1 MPKEELDCL
10 LEEILSINEH
20 FKRAKADDHVLIQGN
35 YTGKISMLKDAFN
48 WMLNTIYEQE
58 AKLQEDRIEI
68 GRYSRQIGHKENEL
82 YRRQSELEKAH
93 LQLKAYTKEIESINA
108 ELNRKVEEL
117 KYLFYFSQ
125 EVTSTFERYELLK
138 IALRDIVPFIDG
150 SFGAAFI
157 SNEAGLELVDTY
169 YKDTN
174 VFLKVNA
181 EINRLLNKNYLVYE
195 LSPNKVEI
203 YYDINQDSR
212 IKRIIGDDLAQF
224 FRSLAIAPIVN
235 KDDEIVAVIFLLGDY
250 FDDSEKYL
258 LSCYTNVLRIAF
270 ENAGLYNDIN
280 KMFIDTV
287 KVLANAIEVKDRYT
301 KGHVDR
307 VTDYSV
313 AIARKMNY
321 DKSSLEKIK
330 IAAAL
335 HDIGK
340 IGVPDEI
347 LNKPAKLTKEE
358 FHIVKQHP
366 IKGYEII
373 KDIPALKDI
382 SIYVKQHHERIDG
395 RGYPD
400 GLKNHEITLEAR
412 IITVADAFDAMT
424 SDRPYRKGMSLNTA
438 VKILQENKG
447 SQFDEYVVNVFLS
460 CLSELR

>member
-224 FRSLAIAPIVN
+224 L
-235 KDDEIVAVIFLLGDY
+235 DLWQ
-250 FDDSEKYL
+250 
-258 LSCYTNVLRIAF
+258 
-270 ENAGLYNDIN
+270 
-280 KMFIDTV
+280 
-287 KVLANAIEVKDRYT
+287 
-301 KGHVDR
+301 
-307 VTDYSV
+307 
-313 AIARKMNY
+313 
-321 DKSSLEKIK
+321 
-330 IAAAL
+330 L
-335 HDIGK
+335 H
-340 IGVPDEI
+340 P
-347 LNKPAKLTKEE
+347 L
-358 FHIVKQHP
+358 
-366 IKGYEII
+366 
-373 KDIPALKDI
+373 
-382 SIYVKQHHERIDG
+382 
-395 RGYPD
+395 
-400 GLKNHEITLEAR
+400 
-412 IITVADAFDAMT
+412 
-424 SDRPYRKGMSLNTA
+424 
-438 VKILQENKG
+438 
-447 SQFDEYVVNVFLS
+447 
-460 CLSELR
+460 